1 MSGVAGDGETPA
13 GLGRL
18 NDEVRRDFERLNHPP
33 TNWPLPVIGPDG
45 REALDVLVVGAG
57 MCGQTAAFALA
68 REGIRNVRVVDRA
81 PRGEEGPWGTYA
93 RMETLRSPKH
103 LTGPDLG
110 IPSLTF
116 RAWYEAR
123 QGRRGWDDLYK
134 ISRLDWRDY
143 LLWVRD
149 RIGLAVENETA
160 LTALA
165 PVPGAPLLLRAELGG
180 PGGRRETVFARQVV
194 LASGRDG
201 SGSAYVPSFPS
212 LDRAAPK
219 RQAGRVFHSSDPI
232 DFAALRARRVA
243 VLGASASAFD
253 NAGAALE
260 AGAASVAMYARRPF
274 LPQVNKSRWMGF
286 SGFQRGFAAL
296 DDATRWRFL
305 TYAAREQTPPPHESV
320 LRCERHH
327 NFRLHLGEGWRD
339 VLPEGAGS
347 GGVTVVTAKETVR
360 FDAVIFATGFT
371 VDLRRRPEL
380 DAFRDAI
387 CLWRDRVSPDEAT
400 RHPELSLFPYL
411 GPGFEFIER
420 EPGSCPSLS
429 RIRAFNHS
437 ATMSHSALAGDI
449 PGLGIGA
456 VRVAQAIGH
465 ALFIEDLDRHYA
477 DMVAFEEPELQP
489 TSYFVPPEERER
501 RRSAREEA

>member
-1 MSGVAGDGETPA
+1 MSGGIVGDGGIPA
-13 GLGRL
+13 GLDRL
-18 NDEVRRDFERLNHPP
+18 AEEVRRDLDRLNHPP
-33 TNWPLPVIGPDG
+33 ANWPLPVAGPDG
-45 REALDVLVVGAG
+45 CQALDVLVVGAG

-81 PRGEEGPWGTYA
+81 RRGEEGPWGTYA

-110 IPSLTF
+110 VPSLTF

-123 QGRRGWDDLYK
+123 HGRPGWDDLYK
-134 ISRLDWRDY
+134 IGCLDWRDY

-165 PVPGAPLLLRAELGG
+165 LVPEAPLLLRAELDG
-180 PGGRRETVFARQVV
+180 PGERRETVFARQVV

-212 LDRAAPK
+212 LDRTAPE
-219 RQAGRVFHSSDPI
+219 RPAGRVFHSSDAI
-232 DFAALRARRVA
+232 DFVSLRGRRVA

-260 AGAASVAMYARRPF
+260 AGAESVAMYARRPF

-305 TYAAREQTPPPHESV
+305 TYTTREQTPPPHESV

-339 VLPEGAGS
+339 VIPEADS
-347 GGVTVVTAKETVR
+347 GITVVTVKETLR
-360 FDAVIFATGFT
+360 FDAVIFGTGFT
-371 VDLRRRPEL
+371 VDLTRRLEL
-380 DAFRDAI
+380 APFRDSI
-387 CLWRDRVSPDEAT
+387 CLWRDRIAPEEAARYPDLA
-400 RHPELSLFPYL
+400 LFPYL
-411 GPGFEFIER
+411 GPGFEFVER
-420 EPGSCPSLS
+420 EPGSCPSLA
-429 RIRAFNHS
+429 RIRAFNHG

-465 ALFIEDLDRHYA
+465 ALFIDDLDRHHA
-477 DMVAFEEPELQP
+477 NMVAFEEPELQP
-489 TSYFVPPEERER
+489 TPYFVPPGERGR
-501 RRSAREEA
+501 RRSAREEP